1 MVIYLQKMLRRVF
14 SRALPEL
21 RMASHSTPKMYGFPN
36 IPLFFT
42 SSSLFHPFP
51 YALLFNLS
59 FHSLYPPNPPYYD
72 IVSDRL
78 FEHLINKPPVP
89 STMNKINYGFCFLFT
104 VIKNGFQPQALFH
117 ILLLE
122 GLFISN
128 RVWEALDFY
137 DDSVAKGILSNKSY
151 VLLIDLMC
159 YAGHVQSAKRLL
171 DIHAKRSPA
180 RQLDETDITT
190 YKIVIKALCNCKS
203 GNLVNDAYDLYSRMI
218 VQGISTDVSTYN
230 SLIYGVSGSDSSCE
244 LLREMLLKK
253 INPDIDTY
261 EMALKSFCVK
271 GRIIEAFAI
280 FGVLTKQGEIP
291 DADIYNNLMYGF
303 HVATDIDGSEEV
315 FDKMFESGIK
325 PNDFSYLILIMGHF
339 NVGRRDE
346 ALALFR
352 EMCLNNLFLTVRI
365 YDEMICHLFE
375 SGRDQ
380 EVCDIIEMRIK
391 NGHCL
396 NEYSF
401 DILVKRHLIQE
412 EPPHTYKALIDSL
425 CKQDSSLDKA
435 MNLLSYMKK
444 NGYFR
449 GGSVTYERLMAMG
462 DKAMKIPQE
471 MH

>member
-1 MVIYLQKMLRRVF
+1 MPSFSTYLSILF
-14 SRALPEL
+14 I
-21 RMASHSTPKMYGFPN
+21 PK
-36 IPLFFT
+36 
-42 SSSLFHPFP
+42 SSLLRH
-51 YALLFNLS
+51 
-59 FHSLYPPNPPYYD
+59 H
-72 IVSDRL
+72 
-78 FEHLINKPPVP
+78 
-89 STMNKINYGFCFLFT
+89 GFCFLFT

-171 DIHAKRSPA
+171 DIRYAKRSPA

-425 CKQDSSLDKA
+425 CKQGRLIIAQKIFEFILEENHVDIYTYNIMTNAFRKDSSLDKA